1 MNETSTEP
9 PNGIGA
15 LTFTPFFAGNVILA
29 VIFAMILSVH
39 MALTVRYW
47 RYYGYAFGMLSGL
60 LLEILGCVAKV
71 KLAHNRADKSSYIM

>member
-1 MNETSTEP
+1 MNETSE

-15 LTFTPFFAGNVILA
+15 LTFTPFFSANIILA
-29 VIFAMILSVH
+29 VLFAILLSVH

-60 LLEILGCVAKV
+60 LLELLGCIAKV
-71 KLAHNRADKSSYIM
+71 QLSHNRADRSSYIM